1 VKREELVLAYC
12 LRAAVRSV
20 ATAGL
25 GFGLLA
31 CARSPQPSSTPAPS
45 PDAAPPSP
53 GQPSGRIISFAQLTT
68 SLASMRSCTVVFDID
83 DTTLYTGLAFLFA
96 QGYLEERDAGKFRE
110 DRAFWTLINDSLDA
124 RFSKPKQI
132 ARQLIAFHQSRG
144 DTIVFVTS
152 RYPSEPASDRT
163 SRLLQRLF
171 AFPSPPVV
179 LFTAQQ
185 PKTAAIRSVHPRLS
199 YGDSDG
205 DIADSH
211 EADPAIRA
219 IRIMRSPVSYNE
231 RPVLPGKYSEEI
243 LANSAD

>member
-1 VKREELVLAYC
+1 VLAYC
-12 LRAAVRSV
+12 PRAAVRRV

-25 GFGLLA
+25 AFGLLA
-31 CARSPQPSSTPAPS
+31 CARSPDPTPAPS
-45 PDAAPPSP
+45 AA
-53 GQPSGRIISFAQLTT
+53 QSGRTISFERLAASLS
-68 SLASMRSCTVVFDID
+68 SLAPCTVVFDID
-83 DTTLYTGLAFLFA
+83 DTTLFTGLAFLFA
-96 QGYLEERDAGKFRE
+96 QGYLEERDAGRFRD

-124 RFSKPKQI
+124 RFSKPKRV
-132 ARQLIAFHQSRG
+132 ALQLIAFHQSRG

-152 RYPSEPASDRT
+152 RYPSEPASERT

-185 PKTAAIRSVHPRLS
+185 PKTDAIRSVHPKLS

-205 DIADSH
+205 DIADSY
-211 EADPAIRA
+211 EADPGIRA

-231 RPVLPGKYSEEI
+231 RPVLPGKYGEEI

>member
-1 VKREELVLAYC
+1 MKREELVLAYC
-12 LRAAVRSV
+12 PRAVVRRV
-20 ATAGL
+20 ATASL
-25 GFGLLA
+25 AFALLA
-31 CARSPQPSSTPAPS
+31 CAQSPQPAPPAPS
-45 PDAAPPSP
+45 PDAAPT
-53 GQPSGRIISFAQLTT
+53 GQPSGRTITFARLTS
-68 SLASMRSCTVVFDID
+68 SLSSLRPCTVVFDID

-96 QGYLEERDAGKFRE
+96 QGYLEERDAGKFRD
-110 DRAFWTLINDSLDA
+110 DRSFWTLINDSLDA

-152 RYPSEPASDRT
+152 RYPSEPVSDRT

-171 AFPSPPVV
+171 GFPSPPVV

-185 PKTAAIRSVHPRLS
+185 PKTEAIRSVHPKLS

-205 DIADSH
+205 DIADTH

-231 RPVLPGKYSEEI
+231 RPVLPGKYGEEI

>member
-1 VKREELVLAYC
+1 VRAYC
-12 LRAAVRSV
+12 PRVAVLRV

-25 GFGLLA
+25 ALSLLA
-31 CARSPQPSSTPAPS
+31 CARSSQ
-45 PDAAPPSP
+45 AAPEPASAR
-53 GQPSGRIISFAQLTT
+53 SGTTITFAQLAA
-68 SLASMRSCTVVFDID
+68 SLASLGPCTVVFDID

-124 RFSKPKQI
+124 RFSQPKQI

-171 AFPSPPVV
+171 AFPSPPMVV
-179 LFTAQQ
+179 FTAQQ
-185 PKTAAIRSVHPRLS
+185 PKTAAIRSVHPKVS

-205 DIADSH
+205 DIADTH
-211 EADPAIRA
+211 EADPSIRA
-219 IRIMRSPVSYNE
+219 VRIQRSPVSYNE
-231 RPVLPGKYSEEI
+231 RPVAPGKFGEEI

>member
-1 VKREELVLAYC
+1 VLAYC
-12 LRAAVRSV
+12 PRAALRKI
-20 ATAGL
+20 AAAGL
-25 GFGLLA
+25 VFTVLA
-31 CARSPQPSSTPAPS
+31 CARSPAPAPT
-45 PDAAPPSP
+45 PGAAR
-53 GQPSGRIISFAQLTT
+53 SGRTITFAELATSLT
-68 SLASMRSCTVVFDID
+68 SLAPCTVVFDID

-132 ARQLIAFHQSRG
+132 ARQLIAFHRSRG
-144 DTIVFVTS
+144 DTIIFVTS
-152 RYPSEPASDRT
+152 RFPSEPASDRT

-179 LFTAQQ
+179 LFTAQA
-185 PKTAAIRSVHPRLS
+185 PKTEAIRSVHPKLS

-205 DIADSH
+205 DIADTH

-231 RPVLPGKYSEEI
+231 RPVLPGKFGEEI

>member
-1 VKREELVLAYC
+1 VF
-12 LRAAVRSV
+12 S
-20 ATAGL
+20 
-25 GFGLLA
+25 LLA
-31 CARSPQPSSTPAPS
+31 CARSPAPAP
-45 PDAAPPSP
+45 APAVA
-53 GQPSGRIISFAQLTT
+53 GSGRPITFAELTASLS
-68 SLASMRSCTVVFDID
+68 SLAPCTVVFDID
-83 DTTLYTGLAFLFA
+83 DTALYTGLAFLFA

-132 ARQLIAFHQSRG
+132 ARQLIAFHRARG

-185 PKTAAIRSVHPRLS
+185 PKTAAIRSVHPKVS

-205 DIADSH
+205 DIADTH

-231 RPVLPGKYSEEI
+231 RPVLPGKYGEEI

>member
-1 VKREELVLAYC
+1 MYGLLLA
-12 LRAAVRSV
+12 A
-20 ATAGL
+20 
-25 GFGLLA
+25 LA
-31 CARSPQPSSTPAPS
+31 CAHAAPRGATPAG
-45 PDAAPPSP
+45 APPAE
-53 GQPSGRIISFAQLTT
+53 GRTITFAELQA
-68 SLASMRSCTVVFDID
+68 SLATLRPCTVVLDID

-96 QGYLEERDAGKFRE
+96 QGYLEERDAGHFRE

-124 RFSKPKQI
+124 RFSKPKRI
-132 ARQLIAFHQSRG
+132 AKQLIAFHQSRG

-152 RYPSEPASDRT
+152 RLPSQPASDRT

-185 PKTAAIRSVHPRLS
+185 PKTEAIRSVHPTLS

-205 DIADSH
+205 DIEDTRA
-211 EADPAIRA
+211 ADPAIRA
-219 IRIMRSPVSYNE
+219 IRIIRSPVSYNE
-231 RPVLPGKYSEEI
+231 RPFLPGRYGEEI